1 MSAPAAAV
9 IIYIQ
14 NLLGKSLVKSIE
26 IKAPAKIN
34 IGLSIVSKRND
45 GFHNLETL
53 FYPIHDL
60 FDLLTFER
68 DSHFSFKSNDVR
80 IIEDDNNLIVRAKKI
95 LEVVTNKKITAKIFL
110 NKNIPIGAGM
120 GGGSSD
126 AAVTLVCLNELYGLG
141 LSIDVLS
148 NLALELGSDVPFF
161 IKAKPAIGKSRGE
174 KLQLVDVEINKPILI
189 INPGIHISTKEAFG
203 NIVPKQAA
211 INYEDVSKRINDY
224 EFLKSSVKND
234 FEENIFVLYPE
245 IKKIKNMLYD
255 NGAKFALMTG
265 TGSTMFGIFEN
276 AEEAESAK
284 ELLPDN
290 FFSFISYPL

>member
-1 MSAPAAAV
+1 M
-9 IIYIQ
+9 
-14 NLLGKSLVKSIE
+14 KSIE

-34 IGLSIVSKRND
+34 IGLSIVSKRDD

-53 FYPIHDL
+53 FYPISDL

-68 DSHFSFKSNDVR
+68 DSKFSFKSNDIR
-80 IIEDDNNLIVRAKKI
+80 IIEDNNNLIVKAKNI

-110 NKNIPIGAGM
+110 KKNIPIGAGM

-126 AAVTLVCLNELYGLG
+126 AAVTLVCLNELLGLG
-141 LSIDVLS
+141 LNFDVLS

-161 IKAKPAIGKSRGE
+161 LKAKPSIGKSRGE
-174 KLQLVDVEINKPILI
+174 KLQLVDVEINRPILI
-189 INPGIHISTKEAFG
+189 INPGIHISTKAAFE
-203 NIVPKQAA
+203 NIVPKKAA
-211 INYEDVSKRINDY
+211 ISYEEISKKVNDY

-234 FEENIFVLYPE
+234 FEEKIFMLYPE

-265 TGSTMFGIFEN
+265 TGSTVYGIFEDSN
-276 AEEAESAK
+276 EAESAR
-284 ELLPDN
+284 ELLPEN
-290 FFSFISYPL
+290 FFSFISYP